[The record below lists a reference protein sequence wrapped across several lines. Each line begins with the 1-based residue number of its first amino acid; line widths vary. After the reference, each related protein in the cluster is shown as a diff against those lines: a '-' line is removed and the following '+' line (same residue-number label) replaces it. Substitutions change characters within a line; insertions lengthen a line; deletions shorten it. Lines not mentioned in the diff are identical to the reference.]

1 MNCFRNFFGAN
12 GEAINKLQVKVK
24 MKLGCDLA
32 LEGGSAAPPGDA
44 EINVA
49 PPPSLP
55 ALVAFSEFGG
65 TMCSW
70 GGLRP
75 LLSFSALRTDG
86 QPGGSGLGGPWERKS
101 QSGFRPDRFRRQDF
115 VHVSSGSQVG
125 GNKVG
130 PGDHSG
136 MRLAVKDRDENPTS
150 CSCCAIASRLVK

>member
-1 MNCFRNFFGAN
+1 
-12 GEAINKLQVKVK
+12 

-44 EINVA
+44 EINAA

-65 TMCSW
+65 TICSW

-101 QSGFRPDRFRRQDF
+101 QSGFRPDRFRRARPCPNHKPGVQAGGQTAEQK
-115 VHVSSGSQVG
+115 HVA
-125 GNKVG
+125 
-130 PGDHSG
+130 HS
-136 MRLAVKDRDENPTS
+136 AQ
-150 CSCCAIASRLVK
+150 

>member
-1 MNCFRNFFGAN
+1 FRNFFGAN
-12 GEAINKLQVKVK
+12 GEAINKLQIKVK

-44 EINVA
+44 EINAA

-65 TMCSW
+65 TICSW

-86 QPGGSGLGGPWERKS
+86 QSGGSGLGGPWEGKS
-101 QSGFRPDRFRRQDF
+101 QSGFGLDRFRSQDF
-115 VHVSSGSQVG
+115 EIVALGSQVG
-125 GNKVG
+125 GTKVARG
-130 PGDHSG
+130 ALPGW
-136 MRLAVKDRDENPTS
+136 
-150 CSCCAIASRLVK
+150 